1 MANLVITREEVELE
15 LGDLPLARSLDLI
28 EGKIKS
34 AIATLRGVCP
44 RVDRL
49 LASDAPLSEVD
60 ELNIKAAVINSV
72 SRFMRNDMSG
82 FRKEEES
89 SYAYERDPLWSS
101 ANLWFTELEL
111 KALKCNSIDG
121 CSAFGTIR
129 TTLSEPYASGWGA
142 SGGWC

>member
-1 MANLVITREEVELE
+1 MADLVITREEVELE

-28 EGKIKS
+28 EGKIKA

-60 ELNIKAAVINSV
+60 ELNIKTAVINSV

-82 FRKEEES
+82 YRKEEES

-101 ANLWFTELEL
+101 ANLWFTDLEL

-121 CSAFGTIR
+121 CSAFGTIS
-129 TTLSEPYASGWGA
+129 TTFSEPYTSGWGF

>member
-1 MANLVITREEVELE
+1 MATLVITRAEVEQE
-15 LGDLPLARSLDLI
+15 LGDMPLARSLDLI
-28 EGKIKS
+28 EGKIAA
-34 AIATLRGVCP
+34 AIATLRGICP

-60 ELNIKAAVINSV
+60 ELNIRTAVINAV

-121 CSAFGTIR
+121 CTAFGTIR
-129 TTLSEPYASGWGA
+129 TTLSEPYASGWGS

>member
-1 MANLVITREEVELE
+1 MATLVITRAEVEQE
-15 LGDLPLARSLDLI
+15 LGDMPLARSLDLI
-28 EGKIKS
+28 EGKIAA
-34 AIATLRGVCP
+34 AIATLRGICP

-49 LASDAPLSEVD
+49 LASDAPLGEVD
-60 ELNIKAAVINSV
+60 ELNIRTAVINAV

-129 TTLSEPYASGWGA
+129 TTLSEPYASGWGS